1 MWACSKRLS
10 WGCQHMPVIPARQEM
25 EVGGSRTK
33 DSTGKVSVSPYQI
46 TKSKRTRGMA
56 HVDTAFA
63 YQA

>member
-1 MWACSKRLS
+1 
-10 WGCQHMPVIPARQEM
+10 MPVIPARQEM